1 MPAGVEIAMTQVCA
15 KDHAAESENGHV
27 AEGATNVPVFEEVDL
42 FKTALIQGACANDT
56 TAE

>member
-1 MPAGVEIAMTQVCA
+1 MTQVCA